1 MTEQSQFNVTMEISL
16 VNSGIFIFKNTVK
29 KPHRIINQ
37 PEYYFPTGT
46 IIEDEVM
53 IFQTS

>member
-29 KPHRIINQ
+29 KPHLTINQ